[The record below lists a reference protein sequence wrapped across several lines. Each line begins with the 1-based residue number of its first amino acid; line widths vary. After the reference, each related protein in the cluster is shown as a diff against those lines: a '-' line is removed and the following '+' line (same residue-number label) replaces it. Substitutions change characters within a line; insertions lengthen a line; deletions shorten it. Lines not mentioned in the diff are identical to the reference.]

1 MRSLKNYQL
10 PYHAQTLFADKAL
23 PDPKT
28 LRSEQQTSH
37 DAQSDPLIAH
47 GWQKATYIGTALL
60 AFGFVALVG
69 IFSRKVE
76 HMIVAALMLTLV
88 IIGFFVFV
96 GR

>member
-1 MRSLKNYQL
+1 MRSFKNYQL
-10 PYHAQTLFADKAL
+10 PHRTQTFFADKAL
-23 PDPKT
+23 PNPKT
-28 LRSEQQTSH
+28 LRSEQQTAK
-37 DAQSDPLIAH
+37 DAQSDPLIAR

-60 AFGFVALVG
+60 AFGIVALVG